1 MAKDETQEHRDAR
14 FLEEIQSLREEIAAE
29 QAGTAASSE
38 ESGAPLH
45 DAPTSTADEAA
56 PVEQQNE
63 KQSET
68 EEGEP
73 IDAETEGG
81 NADKTLASKKCRDS
95 YKDAD
100 FRSTLRELRS
110 FTSDESEDEYVNRKV
125 TLSTILGGDILA
137 GPWFRRQFVYII
149 MVLFMV
155 IVYINNRYTCQQKMI
170 EQRALNDTLLD
181 RRYKALTRSSQL
193 KERMRRNYIEEALTD
208 TTLQTANTP
217 SFNLKVDQ
225 E

>member
-68 EEGEP
+68 EGEP
-73 IDAETEGG
+73 IDAEAEDG

-193 KERMRRNYIEEALTD
+193 KERMRRSYIEEALTD

>member
-68 EEGEP
+68 EGEP
-73 IDAETEGG
+73 IDAEAEGG
-81 NADKTLASKKCRDS
+81 DADKTLASKKCRDS

-193 KERMRRNYIEEALTD
+193 KERMRRSYIEEALTD

>member
-1 MAKDETQEHRDAR
+1 M
-14 FLEEIQSLREEIAAE
+14 
-29 QAGTAASSE
+29 
-38 ESGAPLH
+38 
-45 DAPTSTADEAA
+45 
-56 PVEQQNE
+56 
-63 KQSET
+63 
-68 EEGEP
+68 
-73 IDAETEGG
+73 
-81 NADKTLASKKCRDS
+81 
-95 YKDAD
+95 
-100 FRSTLRELRS
+100 RELRS

-193 KERMRRNYIEEALTD
+193 KERMRRSYIEEALTD

>member
-68 EEGEP
+68 EGEP
-73 IDAETEGG
+73 IDAETEDGD
-81 NADKTLASKKCRDS
+81 AEKTLASKKCRDS

-193 KERMRRNYIEEALTD
+193 KERMRRSYIEEALTD

>member
-63 KQSET
+63 KQFET
-68 EEGEP
+68 EGEP
-73 IDAETEGG
+73 IDAEAEDG
-81 NADKTLASKKCRDS
+81 NADKTQASKKCRDS

-193 KERMRRNYIEEALTD
+193 KERMRRSYIEEALTD

>member
-38 ESGAPLH
+38 ESGASLH

-68 EEGEP
+68 EGEP
-73 IDAETEGG
+73 IDAEAEGG
-81 NADKTLASKKCRDS
+81 DADKTLASKKCRDS

-193 KERMRRNYIEEALTD
+193 KERMRRSYIEEALTD

>member
-68 EEGEP
+68 EGEP
-73 IDAETEGG
+73 IDAEAEGG
-81 NADKTLASKKCRDS
+81 DADKTQASKKCRDS

-193 KERMRRNYIEEALTD
+193 KERMRRSYIEEALTD

>member
-63 KQSET
+63 NQSET
-68 EEGEP
+68 EGEP
-73 IDAETEGG
+73 IDAEAEGG
-81 NADKTLASKKCRDS
+81 DADKTQASKKCRDS

-170 EQRALNDTLLD
+170 EQRVLNDTLLD

-193 KERMRRNYIEEALTD
+193 KERMRRSYIEEALTD

>member
-45 DAPTSTADEAA
+45 DAPMSTADEAA

-68 EEGEP
+68 EGEP
-73 IDAETEGG
+73 IDAEAEDGD
-81 NADKTLASKKCRDS
+81 AEKTLASKKCRDS

-193 KERMRRNYIEEALTD
+193 KERMRRSYIEEALTD

>member
-29 QAGTAASSE
+29 QAGTATSSE

-68 EEGEP
+68 EGEP
-73 IDAETEGG
+73 IDAEAEGG
-81 NADKTLASKKCRDS
+81 DADKTLASKKCRDS

-193 KERMRRNYIEEALTD
+193 KERMRRSYIEEALTD

>member
-38 ESGAPLH
+38 ESGAPSH

-68 EEGEP
+68 EGEP
-73 IDAETEGG
+73 IDAEAEGG
-81 NADKTLASKKCRDS
+81 DADKTLASKKCRDS

-193 KERMRRNYIEEALTD
+193 KERMRRSYIEEALTD

>member
-45 DAPTSTADEAA
+45 DASTSTADEAA

-68 EEGEP
+68 EGEP
-73 IDAETEGG
+73 IDAEAEDG
-81 NADKTLASKKCRDS
+81 NADKTQASKKCRDS

-193 KERMRRNYIEEALTD
+193 KERMRRSYIEEALTD

>member
-38 ESGAPLH
+38 KSGAPLH

-63 KQSET
+63 NQSET
-68 EEGEP
+68 EGEP
-73 IDAETEGG
+73 IDAEAEGG
-81 NADKTLASKKCRDS
+81 DADKTQASKKCRDS

-193 KERMRRNYIEEALTD
+193 KERMRRSYIEEALTD

>member
-68 EEGEP
+68 EGEP
-73 IDAETEGG
+73 IDAEAEGG

-137 GPWFRRQFVYII
+137 GPWFSRQFVYII

-193 KERMRRNYIEEALTD
+193 KERMRRSYIEEALTD

>member
-45 DAPTSTADEAA
+45 DAPTSTADEAV

-68 EEGEP
+68 EGEP
-73 IDAETEGG
+73 IDAEAEDGD
-81 NADKTLASKKCRDS
+81 AEKTLASKKCRDS

-193 KERMRRNYIEEALTD
+193 KERMRRSYIEEALTD

>member
-68 EEGEP
+68 EGEP
-73 IDAETEGG
+73 IDAEAEDGD
-81 NADKTLASKKCRDS
+81 AEKTLASKKCRDS

-125 TLSTILGGDILA
+125 TLATILGGDIWA
-137 GPWFRRQFVYII
+137 GPWFRRQFVYIM

-193 KERMRRNYIEEALTD
+193 KERMRRSYIEEALTD

>member
-38 ESGAPLH
+38 EGGAPLH

-68 EEGEP
+68 EGEP
-73 IDAETEGG
+73 IDAEAEGG
-81 NADKTLASKKCRDS
+81 DAEKTLASKKCRDS

-193 KERMRRNYIEEALTD
+193 KERMRRSYIEEALTD

>member
-68 EEGEP
+68 EGEP
-73 IDAETEGG
+73 IDAEAEDG
-81 NADKTLASKKCRDS
+81 NADKTQVSKKCRDS

-193 KERMRRNYIEEALTD
+193 KERMRRSYIEEALTD

>member
-68 EEGEP
+68 EGEP
-73 IDAETEGG
+73 IDAEAEGG
-81 NADKTLASKKCRDS
+81 NADKTQASKKCRDS

-193 KERMRRNYIEEALTD
+193 KERMRRSYIEEALTD

>member
-38 ESGAPLH
+38 EGGAPLH

-68 EEGEP
+68 EGEP
-73 IDAETEGG
+73 IDAEAEDGD
-81 NADKTLASKKCRDS
+81 AEKTLASKKCRDS

-193 KERMRRNYIEEALTD
+193 KERMRRSYIEEALTD

>member
-68 EEGEP
+68 EGEP
-73 IDAETEGG
+73 IDAEAEGG
-81 NADKTLASKKCRDS
+81 DAEKTLASKKCRDS

-170 EQRALNDTLLD
+170 EQRVLNDTLLD

-193 KERMRRNYIEEALTD
+193 KERMRRSYIEEALTD

>member
-1 MAKDETQEHRDAR
+1 
-14 FLEEIQSLREEIAAE
+14 
-29 QAGTAASSE
+29 
-38 ESGAPLH
+38 
-45 DAPTSTADEAA
+45 
-56 PVEQQNE
+56 
-63 KQSET
+63 
-68 EEGEP
+68 
-73 IDAETEGG
+73 
-81 NADKTLASKKCRDS
+81 
-95 YKDAD
+95 
-100 FRSTLRELRS
+100 
-110 FTSDESEDEYVNRKV
+110 
-125 TLSTILGGDILA
+125 
-137 GPWFRRQFVYII
+137 

-193 KERMRRNYIEEALTD
+193 KERMRRSYIEEALTD

>member
-45 DAPTSTADEAA
+45 DAPTSTADEAV

-68 EEGEP
+68 EGEP
-73 IDAETEGG
+73 IDAEAEDG

-193 KERMRRNYIEEALTD
+193 KERMRRSYIEEALTD

>member
-45 DAPTSTADEAA
+45 DAPTSTADEVA

-68 EEGEP
+68 EGEP
-73 IDAETEGG
+73 IDAEAEDG
-81 NADKTLASKKCRDS
+81 NADKTQASKKCRDS

-193 KERMRRNYIEEALTD
+193 KERMRRSYIEEALTD

>member
-68 EEGEP
+68 EGEP

-81 NADKTLASKKCRDS
+81 DADKTLASKKCRDS

-110 FTSDESEDEYVNRKV
+110 FTSDESEDEYVNHKV

-193 KERMRRNYIEEALTD
+193 KERMRRSYIEEALTD

>member
-68 EEGEP
+68 EGEP
-73 IDAETEGG
+73 IDADTEGG
-81 NADKTLASKKCRDS
+81 DADKTLASKKCRDS

-193 KERMRRNYIEEALTD
+193 KERMRRSYIEEALTD

>member
-68 EEGEP
+68 EGEP
-73 IDAETEGG
+73 IDAEAEGG
-81 NADKTLASKKCRDS
+81 DAEKTLASKKCRDS

-193 KERMRRNYIEEALTD
+193 KERMRRSYIEEALTD

>member
-14 FLEEIQSLREEIAAE
+14 FLEEIQSLREKIAAE

-45 DAPTSTADEAA
+45 DAPTSTADEAT

-68 EEGEP
+68 EGEP
-73 IDAETEGG
+73 IDAEAEGG
-81 NADKTLASKKCRDS
+81 DADKTLASKKCRDS

-193 KERMRRNYIEEALTD
+193 KERMRRSYIEEALTD

>member
-63 KQSET
+63 NQSET
-68 EEGEP
+68 EGEP
-73 IDAETEGG
+73 IDAEAEGG
-81 NADKTLASKKCRDS
+81 DADKTQASKKCRDS

-193 KERMRRNYIEEALTD
+193 KERMRRSYIEEALTD

>member
-68 EEGEP
+68 EGEP
-73 IDAETEGG
+73 IDAEAEDG
-81 NADKTLASKKCRDS
+81 NAEKTLASKKCRDS

-193 KERMRRNYIEEALTD
+193 KERMRRSYIEEALTD

>member
-45 DAPTSTADEAA
+45 DAPTSTADEAT

-68 EEGEP
+68 EGEP
-73 IDAETEGG
+73 IDAEAEGG
-81 NADKTLASKKCRDS
+81 DADKTLASKKCRDS

-193 KERMRRNYIEEALTD
+193 KERMRRSYIEEALTD

>member
-68 EEGEP
+68 EGEL
-73 IDAETEGG
+73 IDAEAEGG
-81 NADKTLASKKCRDS
+81 DADKTLASKKCRDS

-193 KERMRRNYIEEALTD
+193 KERMRRSYIEEALTD

>member
-68 EEGEP
+68 EGEP
-73 IDAETEGG
+73 IDAEAEGG
-81 NADKTLASKKCRDS
+81 DADKTQASKKCRDS

-193 KERMRRNYIEEALTD
+193 KERMRRSYIEDALTD

>member
-29 QAGTAASSE
+29 QAGTAASPE

-45 DAPTSTADEAA
+45 GAPTSTADEAA

-63 KQSET
+63 EQSET
-68 EEGEP
+68 EGEP
-73 IDAETEGG
+73 IDVEAEGR
-81 NADKTLASKKCRDS
+81 NAEKKLASKKRRDS

-110 FTSDESEDEYVNRKV
+110 FTSDESEDKYVNRKV

-193 KERMRRNYIEEALTD
+193 KERMRRSYIEEALTD

>member
-45 DAPTSTADEAA
+45 DAPMSTADEAA

-68 EEGEP
+68 EGEP
-73 IDAETEGG
+73 IDAEAEDG

-193 KERMRRNYIEEALTD
+193 KERMRRSYIEEALTD

>member
-68 EEGEP
+68 EGEP
-73 IDAETEGG
+73 IDAEAEDG
-81 NADKTLASKKCRDS
+81 NADKTQASKKCRDS

-193 KERMRRNYIEEALTD
+193 KERMRRSYIEEALTD

>member
-38 ESGAPLH
+38 ERGAPLH

-68 EEGEP
+68 EGEP
-73 IDAETEGG
+73 IDAEAEDG

-193 KERMRRNYIEEALTD
+193 KERMRRSYIEEALTD

>member
-45 DAPTSTADEAA
+45 DDPTSTADEAA

-68 EEGEP
+68 EGEP
-73 IDAETEGG
+73 IDAEAEDGD
-81 NADKTLASKKCRDS
+81 AEKTLASKKCRDS

-193 KERMRRNYIEEALTD
+193 KERMRRSYIEEALTD

>member
-68 EEGEP
+68 EGEP
-73 IDAETEGG
+73 IDAEAEDGD
-81 NADKTLASKKCRDS
+81 AEKILASKKCRDS

-193 KERMRRNYIEEALTD
+193 KERMRRSYIEEALTD